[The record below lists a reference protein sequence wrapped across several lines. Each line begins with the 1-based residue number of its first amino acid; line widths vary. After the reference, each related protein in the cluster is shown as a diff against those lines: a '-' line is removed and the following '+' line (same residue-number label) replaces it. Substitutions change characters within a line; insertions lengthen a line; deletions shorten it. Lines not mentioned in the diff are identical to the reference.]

1 MHITVNQQPQQ
12 VAEPCSLQQLVEQLA
27 LNPNGLALA
36 LNQTVIAKRA
46 WPSTYLAPED
56 QVAAFQIVTGG

>member
-1 MHITVNQQPQQ
+1 MHITVNQQPKQ
-12 VAEPCSLQQLVEQLA
+12 VAEPCSLLQLVEQLA

-36 LNQTVIAKRA
+36 VNHTVIAKGA
-46 WPSTYLAPED
+46 WASTFLAPED

>member
-1 MHITVNQQPQQ
+1 MRITVNQQPQQ

-36 LNQTVIAKRA
+36 VNQTVIAKREWA
-46 WPSTYLAPED
+46 NTLLAPED